1 MAGVSGAIDWPCPE
15 DEGLGRSERAVATVR
30 WIAVLWGLLQVVS
43 RTQPPYPPGLEAVA
57 LGVMA
62 VLAAGNA
69 VIWLAV
75 RRSRPLGPR
84 VPLLGLAL
92 DAAVASAMVWVYTF
106 DHVSAL
112 WAILVIVALEAATRF
127 GRPLA
132 LATWGAMAASYALRE
147 VWGSAHYG
155 YLFEWQSITFRMGI
169 VLVAGLMAG
178 GIASELRRQRAA
190 AEDARTRYAALVD
203 GLDAIVWEC
212 DPATY
217 RFSYVNR
224 RAEDILGY
232 PVDQWLSRPDFWEA
246 HLHPEDRSR
255 VLAECAAATAEG
267 RDHELEYRMIAA
279 DGREVW
285 LRDGVRVEVDA
296 SGQAVLL
303 RGVMVDVSERA
314 SAAAALHAS
323 EARAQAVFDAG
334 AIGMALLDLDGRY
347 LRVNRRLCE
356 ITGHDE
362 SRLLGSSFW
371 DITHPDDLDRGR
383 EIVSRLL
390 AQPGVPLQ
398 SEKRYVRPDGS
409 VVWVVLATA
418 AVADQDGRAA
428 FIVSQVL
435 DVTEARR
442 ADVVRREAEERFRV
456 AFQSSPIGMALV
468 SPEGRWLRVNQS
480 LCDMVG
486 YSEAELLTK
495 GGFSDL
501 THPDDLGSHLINLRR
516 MLSGE
521 SNSYITD
528 KRYIHASGRVVWTHL
543 EKVLVRDPEGRPL
556 YFVSQIQDITERR
569 EAEEA
574 LRESELQFRSLTE
587 VAPDAIVVMD
597 GEGRIVS
604 WNHGATEMFGY
615 QPEEVLGQPVS
626 MLMPKR
632 FRSAHEAGLARLR
645 GGGKPNLIGSRVEL
659 VGQRE
664 DGTEFPIELS
674 LASWQT
680 RRGAFY
686 SGIIR
691 DMTGY
696 KQAEQALAAARDEA
710 MEASRLKSEFL
721 ATVSH
726 ELRTPMNAI
735 IGMSGLLLET
745 ELDAKQRNCAETVA
759 SSADALLTIINH
771 ILDFSKADAGKLE
784 LQPAPFDVR
793 SLVDESL
800 AVVAESA
807 RAKGLEVTVVTDPSV
822 PLVCLGD
829 RGRLRQVLF
838 NLLGNAVKFT
848 EEGSVGLRVGT
859 TGAAQD
865 WMLEFEV
872 TDTGIGIDPDQAAQL
887 FEPFWQADAST
898 TRRYGGTGLGL
909 SICKQLVAM
918 MGGYI
923 GVEGLPG
930 QGSRFWFTIPLQHVA
945 EGTPREPAT
954 AGPADPTQAR
964 SSRGRVL
971 VVEDNLANQE
981 VARLMLDHLG
991 FEAHIAG
998 RGQEAL
1004 EALRREPF
1012 SAILMDC
1019 HLPGMDG
1026 FEVTARI
1033 RAAEA
1038 AGETSAV
1045 RTPIIAMTGAAMPGD
1060 RERCLTAGM
1069 DGYLSKPV
1077 RIDDLAREL
1086 DHWAPQAAVGEA
1098 GPAIDL
1104 EHFEFIRR
1112 MCAGQEGTRSLDHLL
1127 GIFFDEAE
1135 RRIQGLDE
1143 AIRAGDGQT
1152 VMELGHGLKGSSGT
1166 FGAVAVS
1173 NLAALLEEAGRR
1185 GELEGADLVVPLLR
1199 VELERARASFR
1210 AAAVAQ

>member
-1 MAGVSGAIDWPCPE
+1 MAGVSGAIDWPRSE
-15 DEGLGRSERAVATVR
+15 DEGLRRSERAVVTVR
-30 WIAVLWGLLQVVS
+30 WIAALWGLVQVVS
-43 RTQPPYPPGLEAVA
+43 RSQPPYPPGIEAMA
-57 LGVMA
+57 LGIMA
-62 VLAAGNA
+62 VLVAGNA
-69 VIWLAV
+69 MIWLAT
-75 RRSRPLGPR
+75 RRGRPLAPR

-92 DAAVASAMVWVYTF
+92 DAAVASAMVWAYTF
-106 DHVSAL
+106 DNVSAL

-155 YLFEWQSITFRMGI
+155 YVFEWQSITFRMGI
-169 VLVAGLMAG
+169 VLIAGLMAG
-178 GIASELRRQRAA
+178 GIANELRRQRSV
-190 AEDARTRYAALVD
+190 AEDARTRYAGLVD

-212 DPATY
+212 DPGTY

-224 RAEDILGY
+224 RAEEILGY
-232 PVDQWLSRPDFWEA
+232 PVDQWLSEADFWEA
-246 HLHPEDRSR
+246 HLHPGDRAR
-255 VLAECAAATAEG
+255 VVAECATATAEG
-267 RDHELEYRMIAA
+267 RDHELEYRMIGA
-279 DGREVW
+279 DGRVVW
-285 LRDGVRVEVDA
+285 LRDGIRVERDP
-296 SGQAVLL
+296 SGRPVLL

-347 LRVNRRLCE
+347 LQVNRRLCE
-356 ITGHDE
+356 ITGYDE
-362 SRLLGSSFW
+362 ARLVGSSFW
-371 DITHPDDLDRGR
+371 DITHADDLARGR
-383 EIVSRLL
+383 NIVDGLL
-390 AQPGVPLQ
+390 ARPGVPVQ
-398 SEKRYVRPDGS
+398 SEKRYLRPDGS

-442 ADVVRREAEERFRV
+442 AEAVRREAEERFRV
-456 AFQSSPIGMALV
+456 AFQNSPIGMALV

-495 GGFSDL
+495 GFSDL
-501 THPDDLGSHLINLRR
+501 THPDDLGPHLLNHRR
-516 MLSGE
+516 MLSGGTD
-521 SNSYITD
+521 SDRTD
-528 KRYIHASGRVVWTHL
+528 KRYIHASGRVVWVHL

-615 QPEEVLGQPVS
+615 QPEEVLGHPVS

-645 GGGKPNLIGSRVEL
+645 GGGKPSLIGSRVEL

-674 LASWQT
+674 LATWQT

-726 ELRTPMNAI
+726 EIRTPMNAI

-784 LQPAPFDVR
+784 LESAPFDVR
-793 SLVDESL
+793 ALVDESL
-800 AVVAESA
+800 AVLSESA
-807 RAKGLEVTVVTDPSV
+807 RSKGLELTVVTDPSV

-838 NLLGNAVKFT
+838 NLLSNAVKFT

-859 TGAAQD
+859 TQAAQD
-865 WMLEFEV
+865 WMLEFEI
-872 TDTGIGIDPDQAAQL
+872 TDTGIGIDPDQVAHL

-930 QGSRFWFTIPLQHVA
+930 QGSRFWFAIPLQRVT
-945 EGTPREPAT
+945 EDTTRGPAT
-954 AGPADPTQAR
+954 AKPADPTEAR

-991 FEAHIAG
+991 YEAHVAG
-998 RGQEAL
+998 GGQEAL
-1004 EALRREPF
+1004 EALSLEPF

-1026 FEVTARI
+1026 YEVTARI

-1038 AGETSAV
+1038 AGETSAA
-1045 RTPIIAMTGAAMPGD
+1045 RIPIIAMTGAAMPGD

-1077 RIDDLAREL
+1077 RIDELARKL
-1086 DHWAPQAAVGEA
+1086 DRWAPQPALGEA

-1104 EHFEFIRR
+1104 EHFGFIRR

-1135 RRIQGLDE
+1135 RRIQGLEE
-1143 AIRAGDGQT
+1143 AVRAGESDT

-1173 NLAALLEEAGRR
+1173 SLASLLEEAGRQ
-1185 GELEGADLVVPLLR
+1185 GELEGADLVIPLLR
-1199 VELERARASFR
+1199 VELERARVSFR